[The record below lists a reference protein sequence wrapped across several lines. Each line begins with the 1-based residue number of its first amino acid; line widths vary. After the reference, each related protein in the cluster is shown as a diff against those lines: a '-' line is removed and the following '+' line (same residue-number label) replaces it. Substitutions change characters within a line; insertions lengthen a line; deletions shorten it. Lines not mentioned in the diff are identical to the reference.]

1 MLFAEEK
8 YLKRRIRGNEMT
20 PDELRKAMTRLPGRR
35 QVKPETEWT
44 NFVRKRL
51 ALSFGPH
58 CRLVKIRG
66 GLGQEVGIA
75 DLLGVIKGRAVALEL
90 KTPGGRHKLSPAQ
103 GDFLT
108 SWTAAGGFSAVVDSP
123 EALDTVILAFGA
135 VQGKLF

>member
-1 MLFAEEK
+1 
-8 YLKRRIRGNEMT
+8 MT

-35 QVKPETEWT
+35 QVKPETDWT

-51 ALSFGPH
+51 SICFGPH

-75 DLLGVIKGRAVALEL
+75 DLLGVIKGLAVALEL

-103 GDFLT
+103 RDFLA
-108 SWTAAGGFSAVVDSP
+108 SWSAAGGYSAVIDSP
-123 EALDTVILAFGA
+123 ESVEELIRNFGA
-135 VQGKLF
+135 IQGRLF